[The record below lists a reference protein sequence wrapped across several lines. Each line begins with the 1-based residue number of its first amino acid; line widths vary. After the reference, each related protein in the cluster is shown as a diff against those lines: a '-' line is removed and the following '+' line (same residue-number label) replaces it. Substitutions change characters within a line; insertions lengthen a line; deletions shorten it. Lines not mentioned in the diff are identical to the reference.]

1 MRSLQTAQ
9 ALYDAIVARYSL
21 PATAALGRL
30 LLPYLFPE
38 LSAFATVEDLVSHLR
53 TSDPRCRAAGPAEF
67 LDKNQ
72 PPMFITLYF
81 IVTSLLDSLRSV
93 KDHFL
98 SLNPIVLTIDL
109 LEQHLLAAETS
120 VVAVGAARGTPQT
133 PFFEGCSP
141 SPLAPSYA
149 SSAAIDVPG
158 AEDIGAASTS
168 AKSRSNKGKG
178 GRDGGGGSGGGG
190 GGSSGGGGCSE
201 GGGSGW
207 SGGGSG
213 GFGGGGGGSGGSGG
227 SGSGGSGGGRTRA
240 QCGSFGGGQRQQQQR
255 RSETPSPQQL
265 QAASPGA
272 SDSALPGTAPTE
284 ALHTFTLDSGASR
297 CFFCDSTTLTPLC
310 ALVPVRVADPSGGP
324 VLARS
329 STVLSCPVVPS
340 GSLSGLHLP
349 SFSTKLVST
358 AALQDAMI
366 TTTTPGGH
374 PPPSLCRLLSHQ
386 SLLRHHRLHGM
397 HSRLLVSSLPR
408 SLPPLPPS
416 PAPPC
421 LPCVEGRQRATP
433 HSSSFPPTT
442 APLQTLHMDVWGP
455 ARVSGQ
461 GREHY
466 FLLVVDD
473 YTRYTTVFPLRSKGE
488 VHDVLIPWIRV
499 VRLQHC
505 ELFRELSRAELPV
518 LRLHFDRGGEFSS
531 DLLLEPASRPASP
544 VRTGLRVPRP
554 RPPPV
559 LGIHAMALR
568 PSSVPL
574 RVPLPAPSESSLP
587 AIPNP
592 ESNGICAASPIVSRL
607 LATIVTDPSF
617 ESTAASALVAE
628 LVDFAA
634 ACRLDYATALVAE
647 SESASP
653 PSVGGECALGTD
665 VLEGTQKD
673 FECLA
678 AAVPCFSSM
687 LLAPEGDP
695 DAPDIPTPRS
705 YAEAIMGPYS
715 SQWQAAMDAEMSSW
729 KSTGTYIE
737 AVPPSRANIVDGM
750 WIFSVKRL
758 PSCPPAF
765 KARYVA
771 RGFSQRQ
778 GVDYFQTFSPTPKM
792 TNLRVFL
799 HVAAQCDYEL
809 HSLDFSTAFLQG
821 SLHEEIWL
829 RRPPGFTGSFPEY
842 KQQFKV
848 HKRDSGRQLK
858 LLAHGATGATGTRA
872 TGATGTLATRA
883 TGTRATGVTG
893 SAANSERQEQRTHG
907 RLEQR
912 AHGRLAQ
919 RAHGRLA
926 QRSHGRLELRASM
939 RPPPFI
945 LPKLSHPHFTHP
957 LSGYWQIR
965 MADNS
970 IHKTAFRTRYG
981 SYEYLVMPFGLTNAP
996 ATFQAGMNHILQP
1009 LLDECVVVYLDDIL
1023 IYSKDMKQHVEH
1035 LRRVFEILHWVV
1047 SCRTTLAALGFSPST
1062 ADPSLFLRT
1071 DTSLTPFYVLVYV
1084 DDLVFATADTE
1095 ALTLVKSGLQRR
1107 HTCTDV
1113 IELRS
1118 YLGLQIT
1125 RDRARRTVTLEWIA
1139 LGQRG
1144 GFPTCVSQVDAVE
1157 PVEVA
1162 VDSGAAPG
1170 AEPAGAGSWG
1180 AESGGAETGGAEP
1193 GGAESGGAEPG
1204 GAEPGGAEHG
1214 GAATGGAEPG
1224 GAEPGVTE
1232 PGGVGSARVAPGGA
1246 SSRREVLFSREL
1258 REWFARRWS
1267 RAAGAGGTPA
1277 TTGSGGIGPSGAGA
1291 AGPGGTAET
1300 AGVGPTGGSAGVSGG
1315 AGAVGS
1321 AGPAAAGAT
1330 GVGAA
1335 GGVGAGG
1342 SADAGPFEGAG
1353 AGAAGAG
1360 GTTGAGAPSGSPGA
1374 VSAGSG
1380 RASRPRPYFVPLL
1393 EQVLGLPP
1401 SPSPAP
1407 PLECPQPVQSQSLL
1421 QPVSPLPAPSPYTGP
1436 TGGLA
1441 ERRAPASRP
1450 ASPARPACTSR
1461 RTSRPRPPAVP
1472 GTHQMA
1478 LRPCTAPLRVPL
1490 PSPPASSL
1498 PAFPDP
1504 ESDSLRAASPTVARF
1519 VATVVTDPSLASTS
1533 GSALVAELV
1542 DFAASCRLD
1551 YAASLVAESASVF
1564 PPSVGGECALS
1575 TDVLEDRQEEFQG
1588 FAAALPHLVSTLLAP
1603 EGDPDAPDIPTPRSY
1618 AEAIEGP
1625 YSSQW
1630 QAAMDAEMAS
1640 WKSTGTYVDEVPPPG
1655 ANIVFLLSS
1664 PGQEKILDVLQVQSQ
1679 FAHVLKL
1686 QTSTLF
1692 DRKDFYTWS
1701 FEFELMM
1708 EGAQILGFIDGSLP
1722 YPAHGTQYDKQQY
1735 TYQRLMAYTILLT
1748 PIEQQKS
1755 GLIEDRAIPPN

>member
-255 RSETPSPQQL
+255 RK
-265 QAASPGA
+265 AASPGA

-349 SFSTKLVST
+349 SFSTKL
-358 AALQDAMI
+358 
-366 TTTTPGGH
+366 
-374 PPPSLCRLLSHQ
+374 

-829 RRPPGFTGSFPEY
+829 RRPPGFTGGQVWRRRDYE
-842 KQQFKV
+842 
-848 HKRDSGRQLK
+848 RRGDSGRQLK

-926 QRSHGRLELRASM
+926 Q
-939 RPPPFI
+939 
-945 LPKLSHPHFTHP
+945 
-957 LSGYWQIR
+957 
-965 MADNS
+965 
-970 IHKTAFRTRYG
+970 
-981 SYEYLVMPFGLTNAP
+981 
-996 ATFQAGMNHILQP
+996 
-1009 LLDECVVVYLDDIL
+1009 
-1023 IYSKDMKQHVEH
+1023 
-1035 LRRVFEILHWVV
+1035 
-1047 SCRTTLAALGFSPST
+1047 RTTLAALGFSPST

-1144 GFPTCVSQVDAVE
+1144 GT
-1157 PVEVA
+1157 
-1162 VDSGAAPG
+1162 
-1170 AEPAGAGSWG
+1170 
-1180 AESGGAETGGAEP
+1180 
-1193 GGAESGGAEPG
+1193 
-1204 GAEPGGAEHG
+1204 
-1214 GAATGGAEPG
+1214 
-1224 GAEPGVTE
+1224 
-1232 PGGVGSARVAPGGA
+1232 
-1246 SSRREVLFSREL
+1246 
-1258 REWFARRWS
+1258 
-1267 RAAGAGGTPA
+1267 
-1277 TTGSGGIGPSGAGA
+1277 
-1291 AGPGGTAET
+1291 
-1300 AGVGPTGGSAGVSGG
+1300 
-1315 AGAVGS
+1315 
-1321 AGPAAAGAT
+1321 
-1330 GVGAA
+1330 
-1335 GGVGAGG
+1335 
-1342 SADAGPFEGAG
+1342 
-1353 AGAAGAG
+1353 
-1360 GTTGAGAPSGSPGA
+1360 
-1374 VSAGSG
+1374 
-1380 RASRPRPYFVPLL
+1380 
-1393 EQVLGLPP
+1393 
-1401 SPSPAP
+1401 
-1407 PLECPQPVQSQSLL
+1407 
-1421 QPVSPLPAPSPYTGP
+1421 
-1436 TGGLA
+1436 
-1441 ERRAPASRP
+1441 
-1450 ASPARPACTSR
+1450 
-1461 RTSRPRPPAVP
+1461 RTMSKDIVY
-1472 GTHQMA
+1472 
-1478 LRPCTAPLRVPL
+1478 PLRLNVIM
-1490 PSPPASSL
+1490 
-1498 PAFPDP
+1498 F
-1504 ESDSLRAASPTVARF
+1504 
-1519 VATVVTDPSLASTS
+1519 
-1533 GSALVAELV
+1533 
-1542 DFAASCRLD
+1542 
-1551 YAASLVAESASVF
+1551 
-1564 PPSVGGECALS
+1564 
-1575 TDVLEDRQEEFQG
+1575 
-1588 FAAALPHLVSTLLAP
+1588 
-1603 EGDPDAPDIPTPRSY
+1603 
-1618 AEAIEGP
+1618 
-1625 YSSQW
+1625 
-1630 QAAMDAEMAS
+1630 
-1640 WKSTGTYVDEVPPPG
+1640 
-1655 ANIVFLLSS
+1655 
-1664 PGQEKILDVLQVQSQ
+1664 
-1679 FAHVLKL
+1679 
-1686 QTSTLF
+1686 
-1692 DRKDFYTWS
+1692 
-1701 FEFELMM
+1701 
-1708 EGAQILGFIDGSLP
+1708 
-1722 YPAHGTQYDKQQY
+1722 
-1735 TYQRLMAYTILLT
+1735 
-1748 PIEQQKS
+1748 
-1755 GLIEDRAIPPN
+1755 